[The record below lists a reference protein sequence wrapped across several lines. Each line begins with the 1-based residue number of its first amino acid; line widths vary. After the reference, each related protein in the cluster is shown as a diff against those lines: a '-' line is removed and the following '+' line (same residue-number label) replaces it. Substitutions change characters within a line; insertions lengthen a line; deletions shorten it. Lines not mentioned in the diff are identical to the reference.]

1 VRLRKKYA
9 NGRCILIDFAEF
21 AGWREDCGYSEIQEL
36 LCPYAPVLLSVL
48 WVKRIRRL
56 EMVKAVAE
64 RRLNQRY
71 SIHLPIHFRV
81 SQKGATSRWG
91 TGVTCDISSNGVSFR
106 CRRPLPVGAHVEM
119 IVDWPARYDEN
130 HPIDLQ
136 ATGFVV
142 RSTATRAA
150 VRMTSRRF
158 RIELEQ
164 AQPMGATA

>member
-1 VRLRKKYA
+1 
-9 NGRCILIDFAEF
+9 
-21 AGWREDCGYSEIQEL
+21 
-36 LCPYAPVLLSVL
+36 
-48 WVKRIRRL
+48 
-56 EMVKAVAE
+56 MVKAVAD

-91 TGVTCDISSNGVSFR
+91 SGVTSDISSNGVSFR
-106 CRRPLPVGAHVEM
+106 CRRPLPVGSHVEM
-119 IVDWPARYDEN
+119 VIDWPAQYADG

-142 RSTATRAA
+142 RSSATRAA

-158 RIELEQ
+158 RIEMST
-164 AQPMGATA
+164 AQTMGATA

>member
-1 VRLRKKYA
+1 
-9 NGRCILIDFAEF
+9 
-21 AGWREDCGYSEIQEL
+21 
-36 LCPYAPVLLSVL
+36 
-48 WVKRIRRL
+48 
-56 EMVKAVAE
+56 MVKAVAE
-64 RRLNQRY
+64 RRLSQRY

-119 IVDWPARYDEN
+119 VIDWPARYEEN

-158 RIELEQ
+158 RIELERMQ
-164 AQPMGATA
+164 QPMGATA

>member
-1 VRLRKKYA
+1 
-9 NGRCILIDFAEF
+9 
-21 AGWREDCGYSEIQEL
+21 
-36 LCPYAPVLLSVL
+36 
-48 WVKRIRRL
+48 
-56 EMVKAVAE
+56 MVKAAAD

-81 SQKGATSRWG
+81 SQKGATTRWG

-106 CRRPLPVGAHVEM
+106 CRRPLPIGSHVEM
-119 IVDWPARYDEN
+119 IVDWPAQYGDTY
-130 HPIDLQ
+130 PIDLQ

-158 RIELEQ
+158 RIETSP
-164 AQPMGATA
+164 AQPM

>member
-1 VRLRKKYA
+1 
-9 NGRCILIDFAEF
+9 
-21 AGWREDCGYSEIQEL
+21 
-36 LCPYAPVLLSVL
+36 
-48 WVKRIRRL
+48 
-56 EMVKAVAE
+56 MVKAVAD

-71 SIHLPIHFRV
+71 SIHLPIHYRV

-106 CRRPLPVGAHVEM
+106 CRRPLPLGAHVEM
-119 IVDWPARYDEN
+119 ILDWPARHDDE

-142 RSTATRAA
+142 RSSATRAA

-158 RIELEQ
+158 RIELAP